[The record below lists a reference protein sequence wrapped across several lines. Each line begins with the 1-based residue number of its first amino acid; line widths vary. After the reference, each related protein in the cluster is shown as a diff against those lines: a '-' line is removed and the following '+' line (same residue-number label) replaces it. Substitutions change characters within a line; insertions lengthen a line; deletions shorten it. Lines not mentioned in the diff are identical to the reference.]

1 MIIVRSILNA
11 LEVNMEKQE
20 TNYVLGSKEVQQTIL
35 VLNLS
40 IAQIDLSITEGDNS
54 VNTLIDSFTFMSH
67 HIEQIQQAGN
77 KLAEMSESSNDVDQH
92 KSVLLSEAG
101 ELSLKMQQA
110 IIAFQ
115 FYDKLSQ
122 RLEHVSHGLTGL
134 ADIVSHEM
142 KVKSEAEWEAFKS
155 SVRKGTTMRE
165 EEELFELIFDQHVP
179 TEEAIEIMKERMR
192 QRMHEVDEAEEEI
205 EFF

>member
-1 MIIVRSILNA
+1 MSYA
-11 LEVNMEKQE
+11 L
-20 TNYVLGSKEVQQTIL
+20 GAKEVQETIM

-40 IAQIDLSITEGDNS
+40 VAQIELSITDGDNS
-54 VNTLIDSFTFMSH
+54 VNTLIDSFAFMTK
-67 HIEQIQQAGN
+67 HIEHI
-77 KLAEMSESSNDVDQH
+77 EESS
-92 KSVLLSEAG
+92 KLIAELSENIEG
-101 ELSLKMQQA
+101 MDEHNQSLLMQTSELSTKMQQA

-122 RLEHVSHGLTGL
+122 RLDHVSKGLSGL

-142 KVKSEAEWEAFKS
+142 HAKDQEQWEAFKA

-165 EEELFELIFDQHVP
+165 EEELFELIFDQEMP
-179 TEEAIEIMKERMR
+179 AEEAIETMKNRMR
-192 QRMHEVDEAEEEI
+192 DRIHAEEEDAEEI

>member
-1 MIIVRSILNA
+1 MA
-11 LEVNMEKQE
+11 KQE
-20 TNYVLGSKEVQQTIL
+20 ADYVLGSKEVQQTIL

-54 VNTLIDSFTFMSH
+54 VNTLIDSFTYMSQ
-67 HIEQIQQAGN
+67 HIQQIQQAGS
-77 KLAEMSESSNDVDQH
+77 KLVEMSEQTGDVDNH
-92 KSVLLSEAG
+92 TNLLLSEAS
-101 ELSLKMQQA
+101 ELSAKMQQA

-134 ADIVSHEM
+134 AEIVSHEM
-142 KVKSEAEWEAFKS
+142 KVKSESEWEAFKS

-192 QRMHEVDEAEEEI
+192 NRMHQEEQDEEEI

>member
-1 MIIVRSILNA
+1 MSEQNSD
-11 LEVNMEKQE
+11 
-20 TNYVLGSKEVQQTIL
+20 YVLGAKEVQQTIL

-77 KLAEMSESSNDVDQH
+77 SLAEISGDGENVAQH
-92 KSVLLSEAG
+92 KSLLLSEAG
-101 ELSLKMQQA
+101 ELSVKMQQA

-134 ADIVSHEM
+134 AEIVSHEM
-142 KVKSEAEWEAFKS
+142 RVKNEEEWEAFKT

-179 TEEAIEIMKERMR
+179 TEEAIEIMKDRMR
-192 QRMHEVDEAEEEI
+192 QRMHDQDEVEEEV

>member
-1 MIIVRSILNA
+1 M
-11 LEVNMEKQE
+11 NMAKQE
-20 TNYVLGSKEVQQTIL
+20 ADYVLGSKEVQQTIL

-54 VNTLIDSFTFMSH
+54 VNTLIDSFTYMSH
-67 HIEQIQQAGN
+67 HIQQIQQAGS
-77 KLAEMSESSNDVDQH
+77 KLVEMSEQTGDVDEH
-92 KSVLLSEAG
+92 KSLLLSEAS
-101 ELSLKMQQA
+101 ELSAKMQQA

-134 ADIVSHEM
+134 AEIVSHEM
-142 KVKSEAEWEAFKS
+142 KVKSESEWEAFKS

-192 QRMHEVDEAEEEI
+192 NRMHQEEQDEEEI

>member
-1 MIIVRSILNA
+1 MSEQVSD
-11 LEVNMEKQE
+11 
-20 TNYVLGSKEVQQTIL
+20 YVLGAKEVQQTIL

-77 KLAEMSESSNDVDQH
+77 SLAEISGEGENVEQH

-134 ADIVSHEM
+134 AEIVSHEM
-142 KVKSEAEWEAFKS
+142 RVKNEEEWESFKS

-179 TEEAIEIMKERMR
+179 TEEAIDIMKVRMR
-192 QRMHEVDEAEEEI
+192 QRMHEEEEAEEEI

>member
-1 MIIVRSILNA
+1 MSEQVSDYA
-11 LEVNMEKQE
+11 L
-20 TNYVLGSKEVQQTIL
+20 GAKEVQQTIL

-77 KLAEMSESSNDVDQH
+77 SLAEMSGEGENVEQH
-92 KSVLLSEAG
+92 KSILLSEAG

-122 RLEHVSHGLTGL
+122 RLEHVSYGLTGL

-142 KVKSEAEWEAFKS
+142 RVQNEAEWESFKS

-179 TEEAIEIMKERMR
+179 TQEAIDIMKDRMR
-192 QRMHEVDEAEEEI
+192 KRMHEEEEVEEEI